1 MEHNKD
7 GTQQGWNTTG
17 KQWTIF
23 DGHDGGLLMTG
34 AYAEGMFSKGTFG
47 EGMFGK
53 GTFAEGMF
61 SKGTLCR

>member
-34 AYAEGMFSKGTFG
+34 AYAEGMFGKGTFG
-47 EGMFGK
+47 EGMF
-53 GTFAEGMF
+53 
-61 SKGTLCR
+61 C